1 MGVLLVLY
9 TIAGFIIVASA
20 IDVVFKNGK
29 IDNSIFYF
37 SIVMA
42 ILTPILV
49 FAIIV
54 PNIIVQGPR
63 EEYSTIISS
72 TGKTYHT
79 MVEYNI
85 EKIESYSYDDE
96 VEYSI
101 GYYPKKILWS
111 NGGIIWNS
119 FDEYGEIGDKVSFMD
134 SSSSNEYY
142 VIIPNF
148 SFSLKEQ
155 FNELSFVDKIAYVLI
170 FSSSIILIYKKIS
183 NTKNH
188 TYI

>member
-1 MGVLLVLY
+1 M
-9 TIAGFIIVASA
+9 
-20 IDVVFKNGK
+20 
-29 IDNSIFYF
+29 
-37 SIVMA
+37 
-42 ILTPILV
+42 
-49 FAIIV
+49 
-54 PNIIVQGPR
+54 
-63 EEYSTIISS
+63 
-72 TGKTYHT
+72 
-79 MVEYNI
+79 
-85 EKIESYSYDDE
+85 
-96 VEYSI
+96 

-148 SFSLKEQ
+148 SFSFKEQ